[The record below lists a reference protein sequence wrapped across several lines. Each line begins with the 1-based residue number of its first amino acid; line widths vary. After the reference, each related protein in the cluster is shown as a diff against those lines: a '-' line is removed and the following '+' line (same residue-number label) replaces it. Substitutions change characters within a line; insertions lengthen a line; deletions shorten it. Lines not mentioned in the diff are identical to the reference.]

1 MIDNV
6 YKIHR
11 LLGER
16 RFWMSRSHQTTAK
29 WHSVRGPLAP
39 RRVRFGLEVM
49 IFLLAFGFTVAVVFG
64 FIG

>member
-1 MIDNV
+1 
-6 YKIHR
+6 
-11 LLGER
+11 
-16 RFWMSRSHQTTAK
+16 MSRSHQTTAK